1 MGCCLS
7 TTKTQR
13 DHHYKPGSTTHERL
27 PVKSPLPEP
36 DLIHVRDNRDP
47 PPPPVE
53 DEFESVKE
61 VLSETPFVPKPQ
73 NPVPVEDDAEIE
85 IEEEK
90 KTTQVAVETK
100 GLINLLHKAQNEV
113 SEASQISESF
123 TLSTTTTATT
133 ITVTEKKEEDE
144 ATSKCSREVRVPRK
158 RPYTGELA
166 GRRER
171 AAKSPARRAEPS
183 PEKRRSQ
190 GRGMGDVRSR
200 RLNMGTPAGV
210 RRDSGEGS
218 GRRSRSPA
226 TRTAGGFGRGG
237 VGRSPGK
244 GTGRAG
250 SRSLDCGLQQQ
261 QSQKQSSSSTTT
273 TTAADQGKEEL
284 NEGVSKEGNESLDNP
299 LVSLECFIFL

>member
-1 MGCCLS
+1 M
-7 TTKTQR
+7 
-13 DHHYKPGSTTHERL
+13 
-27 PVKSPLPEP
+27 
-36 DLIHVRDNRDP
+36 
-47 PPPPVE
+47 
-53 DEFESVKE
+53 
-61 VLSETPFVPKPQ
+61 
-73 NPVPVEDDAEIE
+73 
-85 IEEEK
+85 
-90 KTTQVAVETK
+90 AVETN

-133 ITVTEKKEEDE
+133 ITVTEKKEEDK
-144 ATSKCSREVRVPRK
+144 ATSKCSREARVPRK

-226 TRTAGGFGRGG
+226 TRTAGGVGRVG

-250 SRSLDCGLQQQ
+250 SRSLESGLQQ
-261 QSQKQSSSSTTT
+261 QSQKQSSSSSSTTT
-273 TTAADQGKEEL
+273 PTPTPTDQGKEEL

>member
-7 TTKTQR
+7 TNKTHR
-13 DHHYKPGSTTHERL
+13 DHHYKPGSTTHQRL

-36 DLIHVRDNRDP
+36 DLTHVRDNRD

-73 NPVPVEDDAEIE
+73 NPVPVEDEAE

-90 KTTQVAVETK
+90 KTQVAVETN

-144 ATSKCSREVRVPRK
+144 ATSKCSREARVPRK

-226 TRTAGGFGRGG
+226 TRTAGGVGRGG

-250 SRSLDCGLQQQ
+250 SRSLESGLQQ
-261 QSQKQSSSSTTT
+261 QSQKQTTT
-273 TTAADQGKEEL
+273 PTPTDQGKEEL

>member
-7 TTKTQR
+7 TTKTPR
-13 DHHYKPGSTTHERL
+13 DHHYKPGSTTHQRL
-27 PVKSPLPEP
+27 PVNSPLPEP
-36 DLIHVRDNRDP
+36 DLTHVRDNRD

-73 NPVPVEDDAEIE
+73 NPVPVEDEAE

-90 KTTQVAVETK
+90 KTQVAVETK
-100 GLINLLHKAQNEV
+100 GLINVLHKAQNEV

-144 ATSKCSREVRVPRK
+144 ATSKCSREARVPRK
-158 RPYTGELA
+158 RPYTGDLA

-226 TRTAGGFGRGG
+226 TRTAGGVGRGG

-250 SRSLDCGLQQQ
+250 SRTLDSGLQQQ
-261 QSQKQSSSSTTT
+261 SSTSTTT
-273 TTAADQGKEEL
+273 TTDQGKEEL
-284 NEGVSKEGNESLDNP
+284 NEGVSKEENESLDNP

>member
-1 MGCCLS
+1 M
-7 TTKTQR
+7 
-13 DHHYKPGSTTHERL
+13 
-27 PVKSPLPEP
+27 
-36 DLIHVRDNRDP
+36 VRSIR
-47 PPPPVE
+47 E
-53 DEFESVKE
+53 
-61 VLSETPFVPKPQ
+61 
-73 NPVPVEDDAEIE
+73 
-85 IEEEK
+85 
-90 KTTQVAVETK
+90 
-100 GLINLLHKAQNEV
+100 LHKAQNEV
-113 SEASQISESF
+113 FEASQISESF

-133 ITVTEKKEEDE
+133 ITVTEKKEEDK
-144 ATSKCSREVRVPRK
+144 ATSKCSREARVPRK

-218 GRRSRSPA
+218 GWRSRLPA
-226 TRTAGGFGRGG
+226 TRTAGGVGRGG

-244 GTGRAG
+244 GTARAG
-250 SRSLDCGLQQQ
+250 SRSLESGLQQ
-261 QSQKQSSSSTTT
+261 QSQKQSSRSSSSTTT
-273 TTAADQGKEEL
+273 PTDQGKEEL
-284 NEGVSKEGNESLDNP
+284 SEGVSKEGNESLDNP

>member
-1 MGCCLS
+1 M
-7 TTKTQR
+7 
-13 DHHYKPGSTTHERL
+13 
-27 PVKSPLPEP
+27 KSPLPEP
-36 DLIHVRDNRDP
+36 DLTYVRDNRD

-73 NPVPVEDDAEIE
+73 NPVPVEDEAE

-90 KTTQVAVETK
+90 KTQVAVETN
-100 GLINLLHKAQNEV
+100 GPINLLHKAQNEV

-144 ATSKCSREVRVPRK
+144 ATSKCSREARVPRK
-158 RPYTGELA
+158 HLYTGELA

-226 TRTAGGFGRGG
+226 TRTAGG

-250 SRSLDCGLQQQ
+250 SRSLESGLQQ
-261 QSQKQSSSSTTT
+261 QSQKQSSSSS
-273 TTAADQGKEEL
+273 TTAPTPTDQGKEEL